1 MYKNSCTHDLVDKC
15 IKEFL
20 DKIVPPK
27 PVVSPVP
34 KKDLVI
40 ALPYLR
46 KFSFQ
51 MRTRINRIMKNKPSY
66 CNIRGFFNTKCKI
79 SDIFTFKDTIPS
91 FLGSGIVYKF
101 QCGVCNGTIY
111 GKTNSHIK
119 IRMSKHLAI
128 FRRSKLIKIF
138 FN

>member
-1 MYKNSCTHDLVDKC
+1 MVNKC

-20 DKIVPPK
+20 DKILTPK
-27 PVVSPVP
+27 PVVSPVH

-40 ALPYLR
+40 PLPYLS

-66 CNIRGFFNTKCKI
+66 CNLRFVFHTKCKI
-79 SDIFTFKDTIPS
+79 SDIFTFKDTISS
-91 FLGSGIVYKF
+91 FLGSGIIYKF
-101 QCGVCNGTIY
+101 QYGGCNATIY
-111 GKTNSHIK
+111 GKTKRHIK

-128 FRRSKLIKIF
+128 FRRSKWIKIF